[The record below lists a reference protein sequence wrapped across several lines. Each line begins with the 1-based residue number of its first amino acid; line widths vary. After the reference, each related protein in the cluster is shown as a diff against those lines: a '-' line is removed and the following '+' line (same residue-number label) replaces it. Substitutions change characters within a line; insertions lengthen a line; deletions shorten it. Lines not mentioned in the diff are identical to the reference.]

1 MFCSEYASEISSFV
15 LMLFVD
21 FDLNSKCQ
29 MTIKIPLGQ
38 TSIETDQVDQRIKS
52 GLSKYAEKKLK
63 DFPSV
68 YRN

>member
-1 MFCSEYASEISSFV
+1 
-15 LMLFVD
+15 
-21 FDLNSKCQ
+21 